1 MGGIT
6 GTIRFEDDSDE
17 VRMLPFGQWFLKM
30 VAREADGEGWD
41 FKQEGPHLYVW
52 STSEVTAGKNRQHF
66 LDKEHLHLIDNGTDV
81 DISTKHPQAL
91 NVNRDGTYDKPTV
104 KDKEP
109 QHLTGT
115 KALNR
120 GESPPITI
128 CTRNATPAGVVDWQK
143 TVITTLRRSAF
154 DWLKAEADDEQMRQF
169 NT

>member
-1 MGGIT
+1 MGKVNGL
-6 GTIRFEDDSDE
+6 IRFQDDSEE
-17 VRMLPFGQWFLKM
+17 VQMLPFGEWFLKM
-30 VAREADGEGWD
+30 IGREANNEGWA
-41 FKQEGPHLYVW
+41 FKRDGRHLYLW
-52 STSEVTAGKNRQHF
+52 LESEETAGKNAQHF
-66 LDKEHLHLIDNGTDV
+66 LDKEHLHLIDNTSDV
-81 DISTKHPQAL
+81 DISTKHPKAL
-91 NVNRDGTYDKPTV
+91 SINPDGTQEKRTAE
-104 KDKEP
+104 DKEP